1 MYACCDQTM
10 HAHDATSQKFHEI
23 FLIWTFLCFENA
35 LFFLSMKYF
44 SSDVDF
50 FVSKMRVFC
59 SSFVCCCHITNP
71 IGEPFSP
78 LWEKMVVTPKVI
90 LKDSILQFD
99 EEKYSWQRKSVA
111 GYWNSNWLQ
120 KKEEAVTTRCTVR
133 LLLSQRSEGDGEAS
147 IHKGW
152 LNHIFLQFSSLTR
165 PLTTQAFEAIVL

>member
-44 SSDVDF
+44 SSDLDF

-78 LWEKMVVTPKVI
+78 LWEKNGCNTQGDFERFNFAI
-90 LKDSILQFD
+90 
-99 EEKYSWQRKSVA
+99 WRRKIFLTKNSVA

-120 KKEEAVTTRCTVR
+120 KKKEEVTTRCTVR

-147 IHKGW
+147 LHEGW
-152 LNHIFLQFSSLTR
+152 LNHMFFAIFKCNALDN
-165 PLTTQAFEAIVL
+165 PC